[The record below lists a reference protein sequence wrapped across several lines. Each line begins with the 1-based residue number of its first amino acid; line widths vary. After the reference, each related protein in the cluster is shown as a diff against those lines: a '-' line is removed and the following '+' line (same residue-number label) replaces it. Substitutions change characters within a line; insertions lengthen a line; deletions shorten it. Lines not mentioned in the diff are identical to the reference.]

1 MNEKLQTWQQYPYV
15 DNDHASETIHCFYF
29 RRAFLGLARPVFLCV
44 TDCTWQKI
52 IFHYRTEREC
62 SSDTRIGD
70 MDIPKGMLVQVPIYA
85 IHYDPKIW
93 PEPEKFNPYRFTSE
107 EKAKRT
113 AYDWLP
119 FGSGPRNCIAMRL
132 AQAEVKI
139 AVAYL
144 VRAYK
149 FVRCEKTEVRILA

>member
-1 MNEKLQTWQQYPYV
+1 MIENNKHSGKWSTF
-15 DNDHASETIHCFYF
+15 IFYF
-29 RRAFLGLARPVFLCV
+29 KC
-44 TDCTWQKI
+44 
-52 IFHYRTEREC
+52 RTEREC
-62 SSDTRIGD
+62 SADTRIGD

-93 PEPEKFNPYRFTSE
+93 PEPEKFDPYRFTSE
-107 EKAKRT
+107 EKAKHT
-113 AYDWLP
+113 AYDWIP

-132 AQAEVKI
+132 ALAEVKI

-149 FVRCEKTEVRILA
+149 FVRCEKTEVRFLLSCGLLRGSPVIFFFQQETRN

>member
-1 MNEKLQTWQQYPYV
+1 MCHRLYTTENIKFLTNTPYFSL
-15 DNDHASETIHCFYF
+15 N
-29 RRAFLGLARPVFLCV
+29 
-44 TDCTWQKI
+44 
-52 IFHYRTEREC
+52 FHHRTEREC

-85 IHYDPKIW
+85 IHYDPKIR
-93 PEPEKFNPYRFTSE
+93 PAPEKFDPYRFTSE

>member
-1 MNEKLQTWQQYPYV
+1 
-15 DNDHASETIHCFYF
+15 
-29 RRAFLGLARPVFLCV
+29 
-44 TDCTWQKI
+44 
-52 IFHYRTEREC
+52 
-62 SSDTRIGD
+62 
-70 MDIPKGMLVQVPIYA
+70 MDIPKGMLVQIPIYA
-85 IHYDPKIW
+85 IHYDPKIL